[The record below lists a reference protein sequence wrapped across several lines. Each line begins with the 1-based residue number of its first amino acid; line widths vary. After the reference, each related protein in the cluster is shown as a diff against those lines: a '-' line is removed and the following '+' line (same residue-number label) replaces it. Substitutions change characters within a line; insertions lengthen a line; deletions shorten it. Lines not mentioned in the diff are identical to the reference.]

1 MLLSKGNALVLRK
14 ERKFDVIPEN
24 NEGPFLVCEYKRPCN
39 LTLFVNE
46 KITYSILL
54 LQKGTKENEFI
65 GAQGT

>member
-39 LTLFVNE
+39 LRDNE